1 MAVVNEVF
9 ITLDHG
15 HVRIVDGAGVEA
27 LVRDSRGCKRSQEEG
42 SGMSPLSKVP
52 YILSHLTEDD
62 VEWLL
67 AAGEQREIPPCTML
81 IAEGQLADVLFI
93 VLDGVLSVSIAALD
107 GREINRVGAG
117 DIIGEISFAD
127 ARPPSASVTALND
140 VVVFALARETLAAKV
155 RLDTGFAA
163 RFYHAL
169 TVFLSDRL
177 RLFRRQTTGWQP
189 NDNDTETD
197 PEPHFLANVHL
208 AGARFDRLLNRMRN
222 AAIITLTGNDLSIEN
237 VVQVAY
243 QHAPVQLSS
252 LARDRMVRSRA
263 VVDELAQGPDP
274 IYGLT
279 TGLGALKGLRITTA
293 ELPQF
298 QRNILLSHAAGVGP
312 DYGVPVVRAIMLARL
327 NGFARG
333 GAGIQPAVFDL
344 LLALL
349 NARIHPI
356 VPSRGSVGMG
366 DLTALAHL
374 ALPLI
379 GLGEVDYQGQRLP
392 ALDALTRAEL
402 RPVQLAAK
410 DGLALCGSNSASVGH
425 GALVLA
431 ASLDLLACADIAA
444 ALSLEAFQGSVSL
457 FSEGIHT
464 VRPYSGQLASAERM
478 RLLLAGSGL
487 WSEVSGRSLQDPLS
501 LRCIAQVHGA
511 CRDVLSFVRSTVET
525 ELNATSDNP
534 IVLPDENRIVS
545 NGNFHPGGL
554 AMAFDTL
561 AIALAQ
567 LSSLAASRVLRLM
580 DPDHSHLPPQLTPQP
595 GVNSG
600 FGVLQKTVTALNAET
615 RFLAGPAS
623 LDFMTVANDIEDHA
637 TMTTRC
643 VSKADQIVENSRH
656 VLAIELLSAAQA
668 VDLRD
673 RPIMGVGTRAAYEA
687 VRSVVPFMAVD
698 QYMAPAVEAV
708 YQLVAPAVCW
718 IPSKT
723 CRHVHRLD
731 RRDLP
736 ERERC

>member
-1 MAVVNEVF
+1 
-9 ITLDHG
+9 
-15 HVRIVDGAGVEA
+15 
-27 LVRDSRGCKRSQEEG
+27 
-42 SGMSPLSKVP
+42 MSAMSKVP

-67 AAGEQREIPPCTML
+67 AAGEQREIPAGTML
-81 IAEGQLADVLFI
+81 IAEGQPADALFI
-93 VLDGVLSVSIAALD
+93 VLDGVLAVSIAALD
-107 GREINRVGAG
+107 GREIDRIGAG
-117 DIIGEISFAD
+117 DVVGEISFAD
-127 ARPPSASVTALND
+127 ARPPSASVTALGD

-155 RLDTGFAA
+155 RLDMGFAA

-177 RLFRRQTTGWQP
+177 RLFRHQTTGWQP
-189 NDNDTETD
+189 NDTEAD
-197 PEPHFLANVHL
+197 QEPQFLANVHL

-222 AAIITLTGNDLSIEN
+222 AAIITLTGNDLTIEN

-243 QHAPVQLSS
+243 HHAPVQLSS
-252 LARDRMVRSRA
+252 LARDRMASSRA

-279 TGLGALKGLRITTA
+279 TGLGALKGLRITTD
-293 ELPQF
+293 ELHQF

-312 DYGVPVVRAIMLARL
+312 DYSIPVVRAIMVARL
-327 NGFARG
+327 NGLARG

-349 NARIHPI
+349 NAGIHPI

-366 DLTALAHL
+366 DLTPLAHL

-379 GLGEVDYQGQRLP
+379 GLGEVDYQGQRLS

-402 RPVQLAAK
+402 RPVELAGT

-431 ASLDLLACADIAA
+431 AGLDLLACADIAA
-444 ALSLEAFQGSVSL
+444 ALSLEAFQGRVSL
-457 FSEGIHT
+457 FSEGIHA

-487 WSEVSGRSLQDPLS
+487 WSEAPGRSLQDPLS

-525 ELNATSDNP
+525 ELNATGDNP

-545 NGNFHPGGL
+545 NGNFHPAGL
-554 AMAFDTL
+554 AMGFDTL

-580 DPDHSHLPPQLTPQP
+580 DPVQSHLPPQLTPQP

-643 VSKADQIVENSRH
+643 VSKADQIVENSRY
-656 VLAIELLSAAQA
+656 VLAVELLSAAQA
-668 VDLRD
+668 LDLRD
-673 RPIMGVGTRAAYEA
+673 RPILGAGTRAAYEA

-708 YQLVAPAVCW
+708 YQLVA
-718 IPSKT
+718 SG
-723 CRHVHRLD
+723 RLLAALK
-731 RRDLP
+731 DLP
-736 ERERC
+736 ARSPA

>member
-1 MAVVNEVF
+1 
-9 ITLDHG
+9 
-15 HVRIVDGAGVEA
+15 
-27 LVRDSRGCKRSQEEG
+27 
-42 SGMSPLSKVP
+42 MSIMSKVP

-67 AAGEQREIPPCTML
+67 AAGEQREIPAGTML
-81 IAEGQLADVLFI
+81 IAEGQPADALFI
-93 VLDGVLSVSIAALD
+93 VLDGILAVSIAALD
-107 GREINRVGAG
+107 GQEIDRIGAG
-117 DIIGEISFAD
+117 DVVGEISFAD
-127 ARPPSASVTALND
+127 ARPPSASVTALDD
-140 VVVFALARETLAAKV
+140 VVVFALPREMLAAKV

-169 TVFLSDRL
+169 TIFLSDRL
-177 RLFRRQTTGWQP
+177 RLFRHQTTGGQP
-189 NDNDTETD
+189 NGSVADE
-197 PEPHFLANVHL
+197 EPQFLTNVHL
-208 AGARFDRLLNRMRN
+208 AGVRFERLLNRMRN
-222 AAIITLTGNDLSIEN
+222 AAIITLTGNDLTIEN

-243 QHAPVQLSS
+243 HDAPVQLSS
-252 LARDRMVRSRA
+252 LARDRMVSSRA

-279 TGLGALKGLRITTA
+279 TGLGALKGLRITTDD
-293 ELPQF
+293 LHQF

-312 DYGVPVVRAIMLARL
+312 DYSVPVVRAIMLARL
-327 NGFARG
+327 NGLARG

-366 DLTALAHL
+366 DLTPLAHL

-379 GLGEVDYQGQRLP
+379 GLGEVDYHGQRLP

-431 ASLDLLACADIAA
+431 AGLDLLACGDIAA
-444 ALSLEAFQGSVSL
+444 ALSLEAFQGGVSL
-457 FSEGIHT
+457 FSEGIHA
-464 VRPYSGQLASAERM
+464 VRPYSGQLVSAERM

-487 WSEVSGRSLQDPLS
+487 WSEVPGRSLQDPLS
-501 LRCIAQVHGA
+501 LRCITQVHGA
-511 CRDVLSFVRSTVET
+511 CRDVLSFVRSTLET

-534 IVLPDENRIVS
+534 IVLPDEKRIVS

-567 LSSLAASRVLRLM
+567 LSSLATSRVLRLM
-580 DPDHSHLPPQLTPQP
+580 DPVQTHLPPQLTPQP

-623 LDFMTVANDIEDHA
+623 LDFMAVANDIEDHA

-643 VSKADQIVENSRH
+643 VSKADQIVENSRY

-668 VDLRD
+668 LDLRD
-673 RPIMGVGTRAAYEA
+673 RPILGAGTRAAYEA

-698 QYMAPAVEAV
+698 HYMAPAVEAV
-708 YQLVAPAVCW
+708 YQLVA
-718 IPSKT
+718 SG
-723 CRHVHRLD
+723 RLLAALK
-731 RRDLP
+731 DLP
-736 ERERC
+736 ARSPV